1 MEKKIID
8 LETLTDKQLL
18 EEFADRVMAY
28 EESTNALNRWKDEN
42 DYSEDDEFNYE
53 FADLKIDNDED
64 FCRVREV
71 IRFIKKDETIWEC

>member
-1 MEKKIID
+1 MEKKVID

-28 EESTNALNRWKDEN
+28 EESTSALNRWKKEN
-42 DYSEDDEFNYE
+42 HYSEDDDFNYE
-53 FADLKIDNDED
+53 FDDLKIDNDED